1 MKLIFIRHGKTAGN
15 LERRYIGRTDEPLC
29 DEGIA
34 EISGKEYPDADIVV
48 ASPMKRCVQT
58 AELIYPH
65 KEIKLMPSLRET
77 DFGDFE
83 GLNYEQ
89 LCNDISYRSWIE
101 GGGNAAPPNGESRE
115 QFCTRC
121 CCGFIQAAAEN
132 RGKAVA
138 FVVHGGTI
146 MAIAERFA
154 FPKKGF
160 YDYQVKN
167 GGGYTAELDHGKITI
182 TSEF

>member
-15 LERRYIGRTDEPLC
+15 LERRYIGRTNEPLC

-34 EISGKEYPDADIVV
+34 EILGKEYPDADIVV

-89 LCNDISYRSWIE
+89 LCNVISYRSWIE
-101 GGGNAAPPNGESRE
+101 G
-115 QFCTRC
+115 
-121 CCGFIQAAAEN
+121 
-132 RGKAVA
+132 
-138 FVVHGGTI
+138 GGTI

-160 YDYQVKN
+160 YGYQVKN
-167 GGGYTAELDHGKITI
+167 GSGYTAELDHGKITI

>member
-34 EISGKEYPDADIVV
+34 EILGKEYPDADIVV

-89 LCNDISYRSWIE
+89 LCNDISYRSWI
-101 GGGNAAPPNGESRE
+101 
-115 QFCTRC
+115 CLL
-121 CCGFIQAAAEN
+121 
-132 RGKAVA
+132 
-138 FVVHGGTI
+138 
-146 MAIAERFA
+146 
-154 FPKKGF
+154 
-160 YDYQVKN
+160 
-167 GGGYTAELDHGKITI
+167 YTSPSPRDA
-182 TSEF
+182 